1 MGKRWLVVVAALV
14 ASGIVVESG
23 MSAPAGAASTK
34 LTVVSSRGEPNN
46 RTSGEQTA
54 FAFDGNIGTHT
65 WVTESGVDNTTH
77 YFEFCLGAST
87 TVNRLRILHD
97 TGEYGPD
104 NLTIQTANNSG
115 SIDELQDYANVTGL
129 TSGYNGTELFQGTVN
144 SNGTVSNDDALYT
157 DGFGSLTFDAI
168 TAKCLRIGF
177 APIPSTNAHLKVY
190 ELEVH
195 YADDIGTT
203 STTGDTTTTTDGPTT
218 TTEPPTT
225 TTLPPTTTTLPPT
238 TTTLA
243 PTTTT
248 VAPTTTTTLSKKQVL
263 KCGLLMKQRSLV
275 ITQTDRAYARARND
289 AQRQAA
295 ITKRTNAIRSN
306 DIALAANGCPA
317 APPAPPLGQAGF
329 AAQSVSTY
337 TVQPGDSLYSI
348 AARELGDGS
357 RYRELATLNGIRN
370 PRLIRPGQVLQL
382 R

>member
-1 MGKRWLVVVAALV
+1 MGKRWLVVVAALL
-14 ASGIVVESG
+14 ASGIVIESG
-23 MSAPAGAASTK
+23 MAGPAEATSTK
-34 LTVVSSRGEPNN
+34 LTVVSSRGNPNN
-46 RTSGEQTA
+46 RESGDPSPN
-54 FAFDGNIGTHT
+54 AFDGNVGTYT
-65 WVTESGVDNTTH
+65 WTTESGVDSTTH
-77 YFEFCLGAST
+77 YLEFCLGSST

-97 TGEYGPD
+97 TAEYGPD

-115 SIDELQDYANVTGL
+115 SIDELQAYANVSGL

-144 SNGTVSNDDALYT
+144 SDGTVTNDDALYA
-157 DGFGSLTFDAI
+157 DGYGSLTFNDV

-195 YADDIGTT
+195 YADDIGATT
-203 STTGDTTTTTDGPTT
+203 TTGDTTSTTLDPTTTT

-225 TTLPPTTTTLPPT
+225 TTTEPPT

-248 VAPTTTTTLSKKQVL
+248 VPPTTTTTLSKKQVL

-295 ITKRTNAIRSN
+295 ITRRTNAIRSN

-317 APPAPPLGQAGF
+317 APPVPPLGPVGTVG
-329 AAQSVSTY
+329 AQSVATY
-337 TVQPGDSLYSI
+337 TVQPGDSLYGI

-357 RYRELATLNGIRN
+357 LYRELAALNGIRN
-370 PRLIRPGQVLQL
+370 PRLIRPGQVLRL